1 MVNGAAMGD
10 KDRRITQLLE
20 EIRRMKS
27 EDQLKSEQ
35 IRLLL
40 TKNKRLQEQLDKSK
54 ARIAE
59 LTAAGGGGGGAGGGL
74 NTISEEGGGSTAGKD
89 EKKPPSSSANLAN
102 TRQRA
107 QGISGESKKV
117 EDIYMNLQD
126 FDKTDEEK
134 SSIEKALL
142 GNVFMKNL
150 KEYHISEI
158 VRCMY
163 PVNYNE
169 GDMIITEGTSGDVLY
184 ALQEGRV
191 EVQKEGKKL
200 AQFGGPTVFGEL
212 AILYKCPRT
221 ASILVIS
228 SKAKVWAISRDTYQ
242 TIMMKDGIQRQ
253 MDALKVINNVQL
265 LKKLPESMKMKLSS
279 SLMEE
284 TYSKGE
290 YIIRQGSIGDTFFIL
305 NEGEVLITVVK
316 EPGQPAVP
324 IRTLQKGAYFGE
336 VALLREEP
344 RTANVIAVADQVV
357 CYVVEREKFMKLIG
371 GLEFEKYNDNDVDLN
386 ADKDKD
392 SDPEQDEERQKF
404 DSFKLTDFKRIATL
418 GVGGF
423 GRVDLVKHRMGGQTY
438 ALKSLKKQ
446 HVVDT
451 KQQEHVVAEANIMR
465 TCRSPFVVRLYKT
478 YKDTRY
484 VYMLL
489 EVCLGG
495 ELWTKLRDMQQFD
508 EHTAKFVVGCVVEGL
523 NYLHSKGIVY
533 RDLKPENLLLD
544 ERGYVKIVDFGFSK
558 KIGFR
563 QKTWTF
569 CGTPEYVSPE
579 IILNK
584 GHDLSADFW
593 SLGILIFEILTGNPP
608 FCGSDGMKTYN
619 LILQGINMISF
630 PVSMSKAAVNI
641 IRKLCRENPAERLGY
656 QKNGFRDI
664 KKHLW
669 FQGLNWDSLRL
680 QTTQPPI
687 IPNIKSKDDHSNFD
701 PYPDDDDYP
710 PEEFSGWDAD
720 F

>member
-1 MVNGAAMGD
+1 MGD

-89 EKKPPSSSANLAN
+89 EKKPPSSTANLAN

-253 MDALKVINNVQL
+253 MDALKVIN
-265 LKKLPESMKMKLSS
+265 K
-279 SLMEE
+279 
-284 TYSKGE
+284 
-290 YIIRQGSIGDTFFIL
+290 
-305 NEGEVLITVVK
+305 
-316 EPGQPAVP
+316 
-324 IRTLQKGAYFGE
+324 
-336 VALLREEP
+336 EEP

-423 GRVDLVKHRMGGQTY
+423 GRVDL
-438 ALKSLKKQ
+438 
-446 HVVDT
+446 
-451 KQQEHVVAEANIMR
+451 
-465 TCRSPFVVRLYKT
+465 
-478 YKDTRY
+478 
-484 VYMLL
+484 
-489 EVCLGG
+489 
-495 ELWTKLRDMQQFD
+495 
-508 EHTAKFVVGCVVEGL
+508 
-523 NYLHSKGIVY
+523 
-533 RDLKPENLLLD
+533 
-544 ERGYVKIVDFGFSK
+544 
-558 KIGFR
+558 
-563 QKTWTF
+563 
-569 CGTPEYVSPE
+569 
-579 IILNK
+579 

-593 SLGILIFEILTGNPP
+593 SLGILIFEILTG
-608 FCGSDGMKTYN
+608 K
-619 LILQGINMISF
+619 
-630 PVSMSKAAVNI
+630 
-641 IRKLCRENPAERLGY
+641 
-656 QKNGFRDI
+656 
-664 KKHLW
+664 W